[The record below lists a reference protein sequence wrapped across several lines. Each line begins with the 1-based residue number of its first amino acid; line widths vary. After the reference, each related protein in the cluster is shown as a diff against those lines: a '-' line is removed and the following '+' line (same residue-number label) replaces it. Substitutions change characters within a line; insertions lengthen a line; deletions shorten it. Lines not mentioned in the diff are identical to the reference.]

1 MELFVIFTSKPYQR
15 VVLFLKCFWLFYCQ
29 TLNLQSQS
37 NFGQM
42 IGLLCNGSTTDFD
55 SVCLGSNPGNPT
67 KKGNLINRL
76 PFLI

>member
-1 MELFVIFTSKPYQR
+1 MLLA
-15 VVLFLKCFWLFYCQ
+15 VLL
-29 TLNLQSQS
+29 S
-37 NFGQM
+37 NPKFAVPKQFGQM

-67 KKGNLINRL
+67 RKGNLINRL